1 MRRHDLYYFLLIDS
15 ILYHNTI
22 TMINLMLNYLCCPA
36 WIHLHTSLFLAWIS
50 WFYCIL
56 WQKPCLSFFLCSR
69 DSNCSNIALIIRF
82 LLICDRQEKPER
94 NIHIPIRLISEWNI
108 CMPLCPCYLL
118 LYDYQAMPVVMINR
132 AYPDA
137 LCFNHLLLRHEKSTL
152 VVF

>member
-1 MRRHDLYYFLLIDS
+1 MYSFIGILSIYIFEIIHFKKGRRISPTPQLLSGFIFSYLCYFLFCLHF
-15 ILYHNTI
+15 HN
-22 TMINLMLNYLCCPA
+22 
-36 WIHLHTSLFLAWIS
+36 HTA
-50 WFYCIL
+50 
-56 WQKPCLSFFLCSR
+56 
-69 DSNCSNIALIIRF
+69 SNCSNIALIIRF